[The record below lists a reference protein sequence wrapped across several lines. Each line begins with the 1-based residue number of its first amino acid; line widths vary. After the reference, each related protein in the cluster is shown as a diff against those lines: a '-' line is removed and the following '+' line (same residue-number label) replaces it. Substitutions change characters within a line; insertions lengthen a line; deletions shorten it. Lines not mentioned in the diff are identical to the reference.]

1 MSTDA
6 IPPLGLPVLTPLGA
20 ELAPQLAELAEL
32 TSPPAGANTLGAKA
46 LSKIQDSPEW
56 GAPAYEESP
65 VWGAR
70 PAPAKVAPNARLKD
84 SPDWSAPA
92 RPGAALVPRRV
103 LRVAADCLG

>member
-6 IPPLGLPVLTPLGA
+6 IPPLPVLIPVGG

-32 TSPPAGANTLGAKA
+32 TSPPAGANTMGAKA

-56 GAPAYEESP
+56 GAPMYEESP

-70 PAPAKVAPNARLKD
+70 PTPAKVSPNVRTLKD

-92 RPGAALVPRRV
+92 PAPN
-103 LRVAADCLG
+103 